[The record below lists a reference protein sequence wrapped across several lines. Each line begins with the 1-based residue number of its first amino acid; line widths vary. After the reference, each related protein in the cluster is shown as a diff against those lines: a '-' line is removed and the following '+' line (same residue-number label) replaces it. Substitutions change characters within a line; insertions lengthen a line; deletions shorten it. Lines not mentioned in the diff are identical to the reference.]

1 MSNDDTSLKIGF
13 VGDDDDCAEGN
24 VNETS
29 DVEGMMYKVASVQF
43 EIM

>member
-13 VGDDDDCAEGN
+13 VGDADCAEGN